1 MLKKLAVATLMLCA
15 AGGALAD
22 TFNVGVV
29 PSAPSIYYKQV
40 EHFGTFFTDTFT
52 FTVPDSALGI
62 SANVLEVLNTGG
74 PGYASHIS
82 GLTYSIRDMA
92 NDDKGTYSGGLS
104 VSRTVLA
111 AGNYTLLVWG
121 TADGLAG
128 GTGTY
133 GVNMSISPV
142 PEPATYGMML
152 VGLGLLGFASRR
164 RDASNDK
171 FK

>member
-22 TFNVGVV
+22 TFNIGVV
-29 PSAPSIYYKQV
+29 PTAPSIYYNEV
-40 EHFGTFFTDTFT
+40 RHSGFFTDTYT

-62 SANVLEVLNTGG
+62 SANVLEVLNSAG
-74 PGYASHIS
+74 PGYASHIT
-82 GLTYSIRDMA
+82 GLTYSIRDMV
-92 NDDKGTYSGGLS
+92 NDDKGTYAGGLT
-104 VSRTVLA
+104 VSRTVLT
-111 AGNYTLLVWG
+111 AGDYTLVVSG
-121 TADGLAG
+121 TADGLAN

-133 GVNMSISPV
+133 GVNLSISPV

>member
-22 TFNVGVV
+22 TFNIGVV

-40 EHFGTFFTDTFT
+40 EHSGAFTDKYT
-52 FTVPDSALGI
+52 FTVPDSSLGI

-74 PGYASHIS
+74 PGYASHIT

-92 NDDKGTYSGGLS
+92 DDDKGTFSGGPTI
-104 VSRTVLA
+104 SRTVLG
-111 AGNYTLLVWG
+111 AGNYSLLVWG

-133 GVNMSISPV
+133 GVNLSISPV
-142 PEPATYGMML
+142 PESATYSMML

-164 RDASNDK
+164 RNASNDK